1 MVFEAKNFRDLSYLV
16 RYPKNFRE
24 GERYPVI
31 LTLHG
36 AGFRGNNVE
45 KLKNYRLFTCTERN
59 DDLPFVV
66 VLPQCNKNTWF
77 DHFETL
83 KEFALEI
90 AGASFTDPERYYL
103 MGVSMGGYGTWQLA
117 MSMPELFAAIIPICG
132 GGMYW
137 NASRLVNVPVWAFH
151 GEKDNDVF
159 VEESIKMVQAVNKAG
174 GKAELTLYPEHG
186 HDVWT
191 DTFRNPRTFEW
202 LLEHKNS
209 NALQIADKYKDGTLY
224 G

>member
-1 MVFEAKNFRDLSYLV
+1 MVFEAKKFKDIEYLV
-16 RYPKNFRE
+16 RYPKNFVE
-24 GERYPVI
+24 GEKYPVI

-36 AGFRGNNVE
+36 AGFRGKDVQ
-45 KLKNYRLFTCTERN
+45 KLKDYRLFTCTERN
-59 DDLPFVV
+59 DDLPFVIV
-66 VLPQCNKNTWF
+66 VPQCNKNTWF

-90 AGASFTDPERYYL
+90 AGADFTDAARYYL

-117 MSMPELFAAIIPICG
+117 MSCPELFAAIVPICG

-151 GEKDNDVF
+151 GGKDETVLP
-159 VEESIKMVQAVNKAG
+159 EESIKMVEAVKRAG
-174 GKAELTLYPEHG
+174 GNAELTLYPEHK
-186 HDVWT
+186 HDVWS
-191 DTFRNPRTFEW
+191 DTFRNPRVFEW
-202 LLEHKNS
+202 LLEHTNS
-209 NALQIADKYKDGTLY
+209 NAKQIVDSYRDGTLF